1 MDEVVPEEINKEKVS
16 QQNLKSETDKTQSSS
31 IKNYI
36 SIMTEEETSLWFK
49 QLNLEEEALENLEK
63 IIKNGKDLISI
74 YNDNKMMEKLNINFH
89 SQNIINEAIEEGL
102 EEELKIN
109 IALEKD
115 KSIILNIENEPKY
128 KLKEVLSYLEK
139 LLKRKVYLTPNNS
152 DNEILTPN
160 TLIVK
165 KILLNPEKYRN
176 LKIFDEKS
184 LGISLPPPEKYPV
197 VYPKPE
203 NVNVNINLKKNKN
216 ETPSSLSLNNP
227 ILNEN
232 KSSNATNNIKMS
244 NMSNGYVSLFQ
255 NKKNNLPD
263 FNTDYQMPS
272 QNKTNAGNNNNYI
285 KLTKEDFKYHNIL
298 SVKDKEEKEDKS
310 NIKDMR
316 YTNDT
321 NLEQKNIGFKN
332 ITNIGNTDN
341 DNKLN
346 KNYFTQRNF
355 NSKNIPNINDNN
367 NNNMIFQNIL
377 NNKKRNEN
385 YSGMM
390 GRTIENIGGVGD
402 DTTGPNTNS
411 NTNINL
417 SFLERN
423 KKEKDSSFN
432 INFINKDSNN
442 SINKNKT
449 ETRYEYSRF
458 QDLDKD
464 NLFKNNNKNNM
475 NIFNMPKANE
485 ENNEVHIDNLIINS
499 NNNKNEELKNSKDKN
514 DYKFGGMNNIMS
526 KPEKEESD
534 SDILKILREKYS
546 FQNSDSSKDLDNNNS
561 NFNNRINMDF
571 KEYKPKTPITDSRRT
586 FGTENINL
594 KFNNITDD
602 NSNNPLEN
610 KFLMKQNNFLNKNED
625 DDNNNDP
632 LENKFLMKQNNFLN
646 KNEDDNNIVSKF
658 KYDMNMDNNNNKNGK
673 NRNRPSAGLEFTS
686 FQYKASGYK
695 SSFSQNQEKELNQL
709 SQLNQ
714 YVQNDE

>member
-1 MDEVVPEEINKEKVS
+1 
-16 QQNLKSETDKTQSSS
+16 
-31 IKNYI
+31 
-36 SIMTEEETSLWFK
+36 
-49 QLNLEEEALENLEK
+49 
-63 IIKNGKDLISI
+63 
-74 YNDNKMMEKLNINFH
+74 
-89 SQNIINEAIEEGL
+89 
-102 EEELKIN
+102 
-109 IALEKD
+109 
-115 KSIILNIENEPKY
+115 
-128 KLKEVLSYLEK
+128 
-139 LLKRKVYLTPNNS
+139 
-152 DNEILTPN
+152 
-160 TLIVK
+160 
-165 KILLNPEKYRN
+165 
-176 LKIFDEKS
+176 
-184 LGISLPPPEKYPV
+184 
-197 VYPKPE
+197 
-203 NVNVNINLKKNKN
+203 
-216 ETPSSLSLNNP
+216 
-227 ILNEN
+227 
-232 KSSNATNNIKMS
+232 
-244 NMSNGYVSLFQ
+244 
-255 NKKNNLPD
+255 
-263 FNTDYQMPS
+263 
-272 QNKTNAGNNNNYI
+272 
-285 KLTKEDFKYHNIL
+285 
-298 SVKDKEEKEDKS
+298 
-310 NIKDMR
+310 MR

-332 ITNIGNTDN
+332 IANIGNTDN

-390 GRTIENIGGVGD
+390 GRTIENIGGGGD
-402 DTTGPNTNS
+402 DTTSPNTNS
-411 NTNINL
+411 NL

-423 KKEKDSSFN
+423 KKEKEKDRDNSFN

-526 KPEKEESD
+526 KPEKEEAD
-534 SDILKILREKYS
+534 SDILKMLREKYS

-571 KEYKPKTPITDSRRT
+571 KKEFKEYKPKTPITDGRRT

-602 NSNNPLEN
+602 N
-610 KFLMKQNNFLNKNED
+610 
-625 DDNNNDP
+625 NNNP

-646 KNEDDNNIVSKF
+646 KNEDDNNIASKF
-658 KYDMNMDNNNNKNGK
+658 KYDMNMNINMDNNNNKIGK
-673 NRNRPSAGLEFTS
+673 NRNRPSAGLEFNS
-686 FQYKASGYK
+686 FQYKAAGYK
-695 SSFSQNQEKELNQL
+695 SSFPQNQEKELNQL

-714 YVQNDE
+714 YEQNDE